1 MVWGD
6 TVTKLQ
12 TFVWIFKHVSRISYG
27 TTRAFQE
34 CGQNR
39 EKSRYTIVK
48 AIPITRQENHAFII
62 LYWQRSASN
71 RPVNRLIF
79 SYDINSL
86 M

>member
-1 MVWGD
+1 MVWED

-48 AIPITRQENHAFII
+48 AMPITR
-62 LYWQRSASN
+62 
-71 RPVNRLIF
+71 
-79 SYDINSL
+79 
-86 M
+86 

>member
-6 TVTKLQ
+6 TVTSLPAVTKLQ

-48 AIPITRQENHAFII
+48 AIPITG
-62 LYWQRSASN
+62 
-71 RPVNRLIF
+71 
-79 SYDINSL
+79 
-86 M
+86 

>member
-39 EKSRYTIVK
+39 EKFRYTNYALRK
-48 AIPITRQENHAFII
+48 PCFYHPILATER
-62 LYWQRSASN
+62 
-71 RPVNRLIF
+71 VNRRIIVLELLIF
-79 SYDINSL
+79 F
-86 M
+86 